1 MKNKFTVLLAG
12 LDRESIRQLKLTQN
26 ICMLSSSSK
35 HSSFQIFT
43 FQRARCHYITH
54 SHTMSINPDFIT
66 QLIQRISLVC
76 NFFSH
81 CNSQLQSFPF
91 MNNVATGITVMK
103 KNSPRN
109 QRPFEDFCSQ
119 QSIIPQAASQ
129 PERFHLLLA
138 H

>member
-91 MNNVATGITVMK
+91 MNNVATGITVMN